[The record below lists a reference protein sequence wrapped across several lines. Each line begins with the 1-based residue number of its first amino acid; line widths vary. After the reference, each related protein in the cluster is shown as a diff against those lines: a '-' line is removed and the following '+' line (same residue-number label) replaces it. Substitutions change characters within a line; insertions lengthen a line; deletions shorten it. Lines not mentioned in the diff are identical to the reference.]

1 MAAWRDIVRSA
12 TERLASVKP
21 ARIRTS
27 HWFIGLGLGV
37 LLVFCAAL
45 YVWWGSIQEAL
56 HDPGI
61 PYQTYTP
68 PPAPDYAKAESW
80 ALIPANPTTW
90 TSKDPPADVF
100 FIHPTTYERRAH
112 WNGPIDDRRA
122 KRLLDEVM
130 IPNYAGPF
138 AKSGRVFA
146 PRYRQAS
153 LYTQMTLREDARDA
167 RAFAYRDV
175 KWAFD
180 QYLSNYNKGRP
191 IIIAGVEQGGFLA
204 SRLAREA
211 ALDPAVAARI
221 AAVYLIDTPITAEAL
236 PLPLCTTKGQ
246 ARCTVAWF
254 SEGFREEER
263 AADRLKHAA
272 VWNGDTVEP
281 LGERPLVCVNP
292 LLGVPGAEAAPARLN
307 QGAVNA
313 AGLEW
318 GVRPGFQNS
327 QVGAQCV
334 NGILKITRPKSPAL
348 RERGGW
354 MEQQRVRSANLFYG
368 DIEADAQARLGT
380 LLGTPGFGQL
390 APPLE
395 GVVEIGRSPVHR
407 AR

>member
-1 MAAWRDIVRSA
+1 MASWRDMVRSA
-12 TERLASVKP
+12 GDRLASLKP

-27 HWFIGLGLGV
+27 HWFIGLGVAV
-37 LLVFCAAL
+37 LAVILAAL
-45 YVWWGSIQEAL
+45 SVWWGSIQEAL

-68 PPAPDYAKAESW
+68 PPAPDYAQASSW
-80 ALIPANPTTW
+80 ALIPAKPTTW
-90 TSKDPPADVF
+90 TAKDPPADVF

-122 KRLLDEVM
+122 VRLLDEVM

-138 AKSGRVFA
+138 AKAGRLFA

-153 LYTQMTLREDARDA
+153 LYTQLTLREDARDA

-180 QYLSNYNKGRP
+180 FYLTHYNKGRP

-204 SRLAREA
+204 SRLARE
-211 ALDPAVAARI
+211 VAADSTLRSRL
-221 AAVYLIDTPITAEAL
+221 AAVYLIETPISADAL
-236 PLPLCTTKGQ
+236 PLPACTARAQ
-246 ARCTVAWF
+246 AGCTVAWIGQ
-254 SEGFREEER
+254 GFREDEHT
-263 AADRLKHAA
+263 ADRLKHAA
-272 VWNGDTVEP
+272 IWQGDTVEA
-281 LGERPLVCVNP
+281 LGDRPTVCVNP
-292 LLGVPGAEAAPARLN
+292 LLGKASEEAAPARLN
-307 QGAVNA
+307 LGAVNA

-327 QVGAQCV
+327 QVSAQCV
-334 NGILKITRPKSPAL
+334 DGVLKISRPKSPAL
-348 RERGGW
+348 RQRGGW
-354 MEQQRVRSANLFYG
+354 LEQQRVRSANLFYA
-368 DIEADAQARLGT
+368 DIEADAQARLGAM
-380 LLGTPGFGQL
+380 LGRPGFGQL
-390 APPLE
+390 APPLD

>member
-1 MAAWRDIVRSA
+1 MAAWRDIVRRA
-12 TERLASVKP
+12 GERLASVKP
-21 ARIRTS
+21 ARLRTS
-27 HWFIGLGLGV
+27 HWFLGLAIAV
-37 LLVFCAAL
+37 LLVILTGL

-61 PYQTYTP
+61 PYQTYSP

-90 TSKDPPADVF
+90 TAKDPPADAF

-122 KRLLDEVM
+122 VRLLDEVM

-138 AKSGRVFA
+138 AKTARLFA

-153 LYTQMTLREDARDA
+153 LYTQMTMREDARDA

-180 QYLSNYNKGRP
+180 QYLSHYNRGRP
-191 IIIAGVEQGGFLA
+191 FMIVGVEQGGFLA
-204 SRLAREA
+204 SRLAREVA
-211 ALDPAVAARI
+211 ADPALRARLV
-221 AAVYLIDTPITAEAL
+221 AVYLIETPISAQAL
-236 PLPLCTTKGQ
+236 PLPACTARAQ

-254 SEGFREEER
+254 SEGYRESER

-272 VWNGDTVEP
+272 VWQGDAVEP
-281 LGERPLVCVNP
+281 LSGRLVCVNP
-292 LLGVPGAEAAPARLN
+292 LLGKVSDDPAPARLN
-307 QGAVNA
+307 LGAVNA

-327 QVGAQCV
+327 QVSAQCADGV
-334 NGILKITRPKSPAL
+334 LRISKPKSPSL
-348 RERGGW
+348 RQRGGW
-354 MEQQRVRSANLFYG
+354 MEQQRVRNANLFYA
-368 DIEADAQARLGT
+368 DIEADAQARLGVM
-380 LLGTPGFGQL
+380 LGRPGFGQL
-390 APPLE
+390 APPLD